1 MHVVISV
8 GSLHVSIATIAFFK
22 RKTNKQKNCWCFYYL
37 SFMNFLKGQ
46 GNVRPCCVPVP
57 QLDFE

>member
-22 RKTNKQKNCWCFYYL
+22 RKTNKKKL
-37 SFMNFLKGQ
+37 LVFLLF
-46 GNVRPCCVPVP
+46 VIYE
-57 QLDFE
+57 FS